1 MYFSVVFQGTSEMA
15 SEGKAS
21 IPLIMREID
30 PLTRETLLSSGNRQG
45 AEGILRTADL
55 ALVSAAGAT
64 LLKEAKPILSTSIA
78 EVCHLYI
85 KEIFLLSKVMLD

>member
-1 MYFSVVFQGTSEMA
+1 MYFSVVFQGMSEMA

-21 IPLIMREID
+21 IPLIMQEID